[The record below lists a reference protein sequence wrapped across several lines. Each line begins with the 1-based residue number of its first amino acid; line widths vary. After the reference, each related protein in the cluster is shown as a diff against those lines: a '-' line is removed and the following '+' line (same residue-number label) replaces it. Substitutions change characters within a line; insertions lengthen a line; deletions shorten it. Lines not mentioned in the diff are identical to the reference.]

1 MNLFTNSV
9 IDMKAMLPVYCRLLG
24 YFVIAVAL
32 FLPFLMMMMGRVT
45 DANLLFY
52 KECSKLLMMVGA
64 LMILFA
70 LTKNESKETEQI
82 RNKATRNA
90 MFLTVLFI
98 FLGMVYRVAK
108 GDLLSVD
115 TSSFLIFLL
124 LNVLCLEFGI
134 KKAAV
139 DRLFKRNGR

>member
-1 MNLFTNSV
+1 
-9 IDMKAMLPVYCRLLG
+9 MKALLPVYCRPLG
-24 YFVIAVAL
+24 YFIMALAL
-32 FLPFLMMMMGRVT
+32 FLPFLMVLMGKVT

-70 LTKNESKETEQI
+70 LNKNESREIEQI
-82 RNKATRNA
+82 RNAASRNA
-90 MFLTVLFI
+90 IFLTVLFI
-98 FLGMVYRVAK
+98 FGGMLYRVAQ
-108 GDLLSVD
+108 GDITNVD
-115 TSSFLIFLL
+115 TSSFLIFLV

-139 DRLFKRNGR
+139 DQMFNRRKQ